1 MWSQGLGIEA
11 HTPPS
16 LGWFG
21 PSREGLAGV
30 LSVVI
35 SGLNS

>member
-1 MWSQGLGIEA
+1 MWSQGLGTEA
-11 HTPPS
+11 SS

-21 PSREGLAGV
+21 PSREDLA
-30 LSVVI
+30 SVFSVII